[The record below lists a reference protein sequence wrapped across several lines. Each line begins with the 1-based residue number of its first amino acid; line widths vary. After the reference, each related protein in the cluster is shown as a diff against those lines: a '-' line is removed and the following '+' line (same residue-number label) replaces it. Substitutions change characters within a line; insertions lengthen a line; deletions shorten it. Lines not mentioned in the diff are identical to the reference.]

1 MTTKDAAKI
10 DNLMVNPMMT
20 TLAFKKRIMIGTW
33 NVRTLSEPSRLEQAC
48 REMDT
53 YKLSVLGLSEVRWP
67 KSGPPYETSSGFKLL
82 FSGNDSNRINGV
94 GILLTPKTSN
104 CLIDYKPISD
114 RIIVARLNS
123 RFRKIAIIQCYAPT
137 EPDDESVKD
146 DFYSQLDAT
155 ISSLPGGDIKI
166 LMGDFNPKVGNA
178 NAGIEA
184 PLPTPSRRNQRRDI
198 ATHPPTRDEIK
209 SALESLRNGK
219 SSGPD
224 NIPAELLKYGAPSLV
239 DALFPI
245 IRTAWTTSKIQ
256 DAWKE
261 GVIITIPKQ
270 GDLKECKNW
279 RGITLLNSIAK
290 LMASQLLNRIRPA
303 VESILRCE
311 QAGFRTGRSCADHIN
326 TLRIIIEESKEYN
339 AHLYLLF
346 VDFERAFDT
355 IRDALW
361 EILSLNGIPD
371 KIILLIRELYRNSTC
386 RVRFNTAESS
396 PFMTTAGVKQ
406 GCILS
411 PTLFLLM
418 LDFVMN
424 KTNNEAPCGIQW
436 NLNNRLNDIDYAD
449 DICLMAHRFED
460 IQKILNRLIINAS
473 SIGLKINIKKT
484 KLMRIGISVT
494 TPLTVNGINI
504 EDVNTFC
511 YLGSVISAHGGS
523 EDDIV
528 ARINKARAAFQAL
541 HKTWRSNNISRKTK
555 LRIFDS
561 SVKSV
566 LLYGSS
572 TWGTTQSNMKKL
584 QTFINGCLKRILHI
598 FWPNVISTNELLTI
612 TNNIPVEEEIKK
624 RKWTW
629 IGHIL
634 RRPDNDITN
643 WRNDGTDTLIDI
655 GSGPGDVVSDCIY
668 PRMPCEYQR
677 LVFSDIKSS
686 MVEFARQHYQHL
698 PNSEFRLLNIESH
711 DGLPHDLKGKFDHVT
726 SNYCL
731 HLAADQR
738 QAYANIYNLLRPEG
752 GDILLNT
759 APYASF
765 FDALTGISYNEKW
778 LPYIKDSE
786 LFTSALQNVED
797 PKRYMLDL
805 LHSLGFRQCQVEI
818 RDRVYIF
825 RLEAFKDLT
834 EAITPYI
841 PRIPNHLLDDY
852 LNDFVEVM
860 SNLDPQCPLYN
871 KNNNTVRLP
880 YRQMKIYARK
890 PSIM

>member
-1 MTTKDAAKI
+1 
-10 DNLMVNPMMT
+10 
-20 TLAFKKRIMIGTW
+20 MIGTW

-53 YKLSVLGLSEVRWP
+53 YKLSVLGL
-67 KSGPPYETSSGFKLL
+67 
-82 FSGNDSNRINGV
+82 N
-94 GILLTPKTSN
+94 
-104 CLIDYKPISD
+104 

-166 LMGDFNPKVGNA
+166 LMGDFNAKVGNT

-184 PLPTPSRRNQRRDI
+184 STVEAYNTALSTELNNGGRRDGSWQTIVDACNRSAQTVLGRAVNRRKPWITDTTWAEIQKRKNQKNRIEAAQTNEERTVAKFEYRITANNVKKLARLDSEVYFNKIADEAEQASNVGNMRQVYVTIKKLSGNNIRSTASIRDKNGAELTTSDEQLNRWCEFFSENSTTSQNYQPLPTPSRRNQRRDI

-261 GVIITIPKQ
+261 GVIITIPKK

-290 LMASQLLNRIRPA
+290 LMASLLLNRIRPA

-326 TLRIIIEESKEYN
+326 TLRIIIEQSKEYN

-355 IRDALW
+355 ISRDALW

-424 KTNNEAPCGIQW
+424 KTNSEAPCGIRW
-436 NLNNRLNDIDYAD
+436 NLNNRLP
-449 DICLMAHRFED
+449 F
-460 IQKILNRLIINAS
+460 
-473 SIGLKINIKKT
+473 
-484 KLMRIGISVT
+484 
-494 TPLTVNGINI
+494 
-504 EDVNTFC
+504 
-511 YLGSVISAHGGS
+511 
-523 EDDIV
+523 
-528 ARINKARAAFQAL
+528 
-541 HKTWRSNNISRKTK
+541 
-555 LRIFDS
+555 
-561 SVKSV
+561 
-566 LLYGSS
+566 
-572 TWGTTQSNMKKL
+572 
-584 QTFINGCLKRILHI
+584 
-598 FWPNVISTNELLTI
+598 
-612 TNNIPVEEEIKK
+612 
-624 RKWTW
+624 
-629 IGHIL
+629 
-634 RRPDNDITN
+634 
-643 WRNDGTDTLIDI
+643 
-655 GSGPGDVVSDCIY
+655 
-668 PRMPCEYQR
+668 
-677 LVFSDIKSS
+677 
-686 MVEFARQHYQHL
+686 
-698 PNSEFRLLNIESH
+698 
-711 DGLPHDLKGKFDHVT
+711 
-726 SNYCL
+726 
-731 HLAADQR
+731 
-738 QAYANIYNLLRPEG
+738 
-752 GDILLNT
+752 
-759 APYASF
+759 
-765 FDALTGISYNEKW
+765 
-778 LPYIKDSE
+778 
-786 LFTSALQNVED
+786 
-797 PKRYMLDL
+797 
-805 LHSLGFRQCQVEI
+805 
-818 RDRVYIF
+818 
-825 RLEAFKDLT
+825 
-834 EAITPYI
+834 
-841 PRIPNHLLDDY
+841 
-852 LNDFVEVM
+852 
-860 SNLDPQCPLYN
+860 
-871 KNNNTVRLP
+871 
-880 YRQMKIYARK
+880 
-890 PSIM
+890 